1 MRRETERYESYW
13 MATTQG
19 GSHPPLSEPVDVD
32 VAVVGGGIAGLC
44 TAWELSRAGRRVALV
59 EALRVAESVTGH
71 TTGKV
76 SSLHGLRYT
85 RLIREA
91 GRETARLYARSQQE
105 AVEHV
110 VATADE
116 LGIDCDLER
125 APAYVYAESPEVRD
139 EVRAEAAAAC
149 EAGLD
154 AVFTE
159 ETDLPF
165 PVLGAVRVPDQVQ
178 FHPRKYLLALV
189 ADILAHGGQIFED
202 SRVVGLGEGTPC
214 RVTTESGVQ
223 VTARDVVV
231 ATHYPVFDRA
241 LLFARLRPVREL
253 VVAGLVPASDAP
265 DGMYVSPETR
275 TRSVRSA
282 PSSEDGQRLLILTGE
297 KFTPGARGVE
307 RRHDRLAQWARDRF
321 PSLRPMYRW
330 AAQDASTTDGMPY
343 VGYFHPGTKHV
354 YVATGFDGWGMSGGV
369 MAGRLLAGMITGAK
383 LPWTDVY
390 DPRRL
395 HPLREALPFVKAQA
409 GVARHFV
416 GDRIRLPKLDGASQ
430 VAPGTGRVL
439 RVRGRRAA
447 VYHDPGT
454 GLRAVSA
461 NCTHLGCTVQFN
473 DAERTWDCP
482 CHGSRFGV
490 DGAVLNGPATRP
502 LEPVVVDRR
511 PGEDGGE
518 EDGGDRDG
526 EGGG

>member
-1 MRRETERYESYW
+1 MPRQNERYESYW
-13 MATTQG
+13 MATTRRG
-19 GSHPPLSEPVDVD
+19 DHPPLREPLDVD

-44 TAWELSRAGRRVALV
+44 TAWELSRAGQRVAVL

-71 TTGKV
+71 TTGKLT
-76 SSLHGLRYT
+76 SLHGLRYA

-91 GRETARLYARSQQE
+91 GRETARLYARSQQD

-110 VATADE
+110 AATADE
-116 LGIDCDLER
+116 LGVHCDLER
-125 APAYVYAESPEVRD
+125 AAAYVYAESPETRD
-139 EVRAEAAAAC
+139 EVRAEADAAH

-154 AVFTE
+154 AVYTE

-165 PVLGAVRVPDQVQ
+165 PVLGAVRLRDQVQ

-189 ADILAHGGQIFED
+189 ADILAHGGQVFEG
-202 SRVVGLGEGTPC
+202 SRVVALSEGAPC

-253 VVAGLVPASDAP
+253 VVAGPVPANEAP
-265 DGMYVSPETR
+265 DGMYVTPEMR

-297 KFTPGARGVE
+297 KFTPGASGVV
-307 RRHDRLAQWARDRF
+307 RRQDRLAQWARDRF
-321 PSLRPMYRW
+321 PSFRPTYRW
-330 AAQDASTTDGMPY
+330 AAQDTSTTDGIPY
-343 VGYFHPGTKHV
+343 IGHFHPGTRHV

-369 MAGRLLAGMITGAK
+369 MAGRLLAGMITGGK

-395 HPLREALPFVKAQA
+395 HPLREAPSLVKAQA
-409 GVARHFV
+409 EVARHFV
-416 GDRIRLPKLDGASQ
+416 GDRIGVPKLDAAAQ
-430 VAPGTGRVL
+430 VAPGTGQVL
-439 RVRGRRAA
+439 RVHGRRAA
-447 VYHDPGT
+447 VYHDAET

-461 NCTHLGCTVQFN
+461 SCTHLGCTVHFN

-502 LEPVVVDRR
+502 LEPIAVDDETAVR
-511 PGEDGGE
+511 GGE
-518 EDGGDRDG
+518 EAG
-526 EGGG
+526 EA